1 MEFRVYLAGAMRCY
15 YEENE
20 YEKATKWRERAEI
33 YFANNTENFRCINH
47 CNYFSISDNYHT
59 SDFEPM
65 RFDLRKVKESRVVL
79 VNIKDL
85 YRSLGSSDEILYA
98 WLNDIPVI
106 GFLEDET
113 LIDTIHPWK
122 YCQIDRIETGKG
134 AQERAMEYIKNYYG

>member
-1 MEFRVYLAGAMRCY
+1 MKYKIYLCGAMSCY

-33 YFANNTENFRCINH
+33 YFANNTDNFRCINP

-59 SDFEPM
+59 SDYEPM

-79 VNIKDL
+79 VNLESLDK
-85 YRSLGSSDEILYA
+85 SLGTSDEILYA
-98 WLNDIPVI
+98 YLNDVPVI
-106 GFLEDET
+106 GFLEDES
-113 LIDTIHPWK
+113 LINTVHEWK
-122 YCQIDRIETGKG
+122 LCQIDRIEVGNG

>member
-1 MEFRVYLAGAMRCY
+1 MEFRVYLAGAMSCH
-15 YEENE
+15 YEENK

-33 YFANNTENFRCINH
+33 YFANNTDNFKCVNP

-79 VNIKDL
+79 VSIKDL
-85 YRSLGSSDEILYA
+85 YRSLGTSDEILYA
-98 WLNDIPVI
+98 WLNDIPIV

-134 AQERAMEYIKNYYG
+134 SQERAMEYIKNYYG